1 MPEVFSI
8 ILCFALSAYIAAVLA
23 RMSPFRRSKLGIP
36 FQSFP
41 PLPGTEQAEPRPKTF
56 VQIDSGSGSVV
67 DAANRWRSKWHRNSI
82 YLER

>member
-1 MPEVFSI
+1 MSAAFSI
-8 ILCFALSAYIAAVLA
+8 ILSFALSACIAALLK
-23 RMSPFRRSKLGIP
+23 RMSPFRRSKLGVP

-41 PLPGTEQAEPRPKTF
+41 PMPGGEQPEPRVKAF
-56 VQIDSGSGSVV
+56 IQLDSGSDNVV